1 MNLLCVYVKTDWIDS
16 LYRSAAGQISPEQS
30 VESEI
35 IRISVL
41 QTLLEFL
48 SLLGLISQPF
58 CRTMKCKAV
67 GAIVT

>member
-48 SLLGLISQPF
+48 SFTSQPF